1 MLWRAG
7 SAKTESDTSA
17 VSRITQTET
26 ASPTSGTTWN
36 PRNQNMNPKPTAAK
50 IAQPTPR
57 DKCAPEDAA
66 FGANGSLG
74 LGANDIAARITPANV
89 IAIPAARSA

>member
-7 SAKTESDTSA
+7 SAKTESDTTA
-17 VSRITQTET
+17 VSSITQTET

-50 IAQPTPR
+50 MAQPTPR
-57 DKCAPEDAA
+57 DICTPEDVA
-66 FGANGSLG
+66 FGAEGSLG
-74 LGANDIAARITPANV
+74 LDENDLSARITPANV